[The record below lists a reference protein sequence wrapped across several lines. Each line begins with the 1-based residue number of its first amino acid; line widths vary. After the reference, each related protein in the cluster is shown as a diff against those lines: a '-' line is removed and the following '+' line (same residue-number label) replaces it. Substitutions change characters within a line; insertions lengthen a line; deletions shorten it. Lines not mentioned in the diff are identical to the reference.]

1 MTKRNKIIYWI
12 STIWLALGMLATGT
26 LQLFKAKAEGAVA
39 PPGVYGITH
48 LGYPV
53 YFLTILGVWKIL
65 GVAALLIPKFPL
77 LKEWAYAGFFFVMS
91 GAVFSHIAAHDPM
104 KELFPGLLLLA
115 LTVISWYFR
124 PAARK
129 LIPADQY
136 TQTQEQNGSPAS
148 GRQASRLAS
157 PQVQG

>member
-1 MTKRNKIIYWI
+1 MTKRNKIIYWV
-12 STIWLALGMLATGT
+12 STNWLALGMLATGT

-65 GVAALLIPKFPL
+65 GVVALLIPKFPL
-77 LKEWAYAGFFFVMS
+77 LKEWAYAGFFFAMS
-91 GAVFSHIAAHDPM
+91 GAVFSHIASGDSMTENVPA
-104 KELFPGLLLLA
+104 FLLLI

-124 PAARK
+124 PADRRIISAN
-129 LIPADQY
+129 QHSHG
-136 TQTQEQNGSPAS
+136 QEFGPPKTATERHGNHAAVGA
-148 GRQASRLAS
+148 
-157 PQVQG
+157 